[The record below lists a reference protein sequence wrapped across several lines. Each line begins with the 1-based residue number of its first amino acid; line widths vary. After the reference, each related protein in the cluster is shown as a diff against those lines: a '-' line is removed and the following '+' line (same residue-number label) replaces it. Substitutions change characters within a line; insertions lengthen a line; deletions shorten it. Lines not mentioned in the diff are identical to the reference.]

1 MQVPWAGRLGR
12 VDEDGSPFEPIG
24 SHGSSEVVVGVGC
37 VRLWVCM
44 YYICGNARDDGGG
57 WRGVV
62 EEVER
67 ATTQPLPATRHKN
80 AWRSLIVPFLTRG
93 GAERKKGE
101 EETEGRDLL
110 MKGSKGIR

>member
-57 WRGVV
+57 
-62 EEVER
+62 
-67 ATTQPLPATRHKN
+67 
-80 AWRSLIVPFLTRG
+80 
-93 GAERKKGE
+93 
-101 EETEGRDLL
+101 
-110 MKGSKGIR
+110 